1 MLLERSRRLVR
12 DARSEWG
19 AFAFVPFLT
28 TAYVAALLV
37 LGGQVRTEHWI
48 LGVIVPVLGFAG
60 ARGARFL
67 RDVFPWLFV
76 IMSYDTVRY
85 ARAAVLRAENVMG
98 CGLRAAELKFFSV
111 APGTTLQDWFVAHHR
126 LGLDLFFAVP
136 YGVFAYFALAYAS
149 YLYVRDRPRMR
160 RFLWAFALANVM
172 SYALWLLVPAAPPW
186 YVRTHGCAIDL
197 HALPS
202 EGAALARVDAVL
214 GVSYFHAFYSRAS
227 SVFGAM
233 PSMHCAYPTLGLLT
247 AWHKASWRTRP
258 LHLFYVFWMAGAAVY
273 LDHHWL
279 LDVLGGW
286 LVAIVAVAGATA
298 LLKAV
303 EGRGPAAGVPA
314 LAAEERGAA

>member
-1 MLLERSRRLVR
+1 MVFERPLRMVR

-19 AFAFVPFLT
+19 TFAFVPLLT
-28 TAYVAALLV
+28 PAYVAALL
-37 LGGQVRTEHWI
+37 LFGGQVRPEHWV
-48 LGVIVPVLGFAG
+48 LGVLVPVLGFAG
-60 ARGARFL
+60 ARGAHFL

-85 ARAAVLRAENVMG
+85 ARAAVLSADNVMG
-98 CGLRAAELKFFSV
+98 CGLRSAELRFFSV
-111 APGTTLQDWFVAHHR
+111 APGTTLQDWCVAHHR

-136 YGVFAYFALAYAS
+136 YGVFAYFALLYAS
-149 YLYVRDRPRMR
+149 YLYVKDRPRMR

-186 YVRTHGCAIDL
+186 YIRTYGCAIDL

-202 EGAALARVDAVL
+202 EGAALARADQAL

-247 AWHKASWRTRP
+247 AWRSSTWRTRP

-298 LLKAV
+298 ILKGV
-303 EGRGPAAGVPA
+303 EGRTVAAAHVP
-314 LAAEERGAA
+314 LATEERGTA

>member
-1 MLLERSRRLVR
+1 MTFERARRMVR

-19 AFAFVPFLT
+19 SFAFVPFIT
-28 TAYVAALLV
+28 TGYFALL
-37 LGGQVRTEHWI
+37 LLFGGQLRPEHY
-48 LGVIVPVLGFAG
+48 VMAVAVPVLGFAG

-76 IMSYDTVRY
+76 ITSYDAVRY
-85 ARAAVLRAENVMG
+85 AREALLRADNVMG
-98 CGLRAAELKFFSV
+98 CGLRAAELRFFSV

-126 LGLDLFFAVP
+126 LGLDLFFSVP

-149 YLYVRDRPRMR
+149 YLYIADRPRMR
-160 RFLWAFALANVM
+160 RFLWSFALANVM
-172 SYALWLLVPAAPPW
+172 SYALWLLFPAAPPW
-186 YVRTHGCAIDL
+186 YLRTHGCAIDL
-197 HALPS
+197 AAVPS

-214 GVSYFHAFYSRAS
+214 GVRYFHAFYSRAS

-233 PSMHCAYPTLGLLT
+233 PSMHCAYPTIGLLT
-247 AWHKASWRTRP
+247 AWPKTTFRTRP

-286 LVAIVAVAGATA
+286 LVAIVAV
-298 LLKAV
+298 V
-303 EGRGPAAGVPA
+303 AASA
-314 LAAEERGAA
+314 LANAAEVRAQPAPSLTAEERGAA